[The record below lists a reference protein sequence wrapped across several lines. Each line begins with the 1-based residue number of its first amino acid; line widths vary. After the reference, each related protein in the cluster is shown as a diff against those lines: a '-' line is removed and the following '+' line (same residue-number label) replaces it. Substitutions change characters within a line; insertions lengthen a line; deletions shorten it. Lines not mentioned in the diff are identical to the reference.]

1 MRLMLQRLPL
11 RLLLTLPYVMLLV
24 ALAAAVGWL
33 SYRAADESLEV
44 MANKLHQSTGERI
57 QEATG
62 AYLSNWQ
69 YVLAAAQGDDLSVPT
84 AERRLWSAGALSSVR
99 PSYVY
104 FASTDGRFVGVQRRD
119 IGPDVILMRTGV

>member
-62 AYLSNWQ
+62 A
-69 YVLAAAQGDDLSVPT
+69 
-84 AERRLWSAGALSSVR
+84 
-99 PSYVY
+99 
-104 FASTDGRFVGVQRRD
+104 
-119 IGPDVILMRTGV
+119 